1 MRNPMTIGVAGAG
14 SIGAYLGAR
23 LAAAGH
29 RVRLLGRQRLAD
41 AVAEQGLRASSLD
54 GFDQTLA
61 ADALD
66 VVTNA
71 AELAGCD
78 LILVTTKSH
87 DTEAMARSLAPHL
100 NNGATVVS
108 FQNGVRNPAVL
119 RERLPDQHVL
129 AGMVPYNVIWA
140 DAAHFHQG
148 TSGSLVVETGEPLDH
163 IARAVGEAFKQADLP
178 VVLEEDIDA
187 VQWGKLVV
195 NLNNATNALSG
206 IPLQAQLA
214 DRDYRRATAAAQ
226 REALALITA
235 AGFAVK
241 RSGKMLPTLMPKI
254 LVAPD
259 WLFRRV
265 AAGMVKVDPQARSS
279 MWEDLTRGRKTEID
293 YLNGEIVRL
302 AESIGRQAPINAA
315 VCQLIHAA
323 EQAQASPELGS
334 QALLEQLGVR
344 R

>member
-41 AVAEQGLRASSLD
+41 AVAEQGLRVSSLE

-87 DTEAMARSLAPHL
+87 DTEAMACSLAPHL
-100 NNGATVVS
+100 NKGATVVS

-279 MWEDLTRGRKTEID
+279 MWEDLTKGRKTEID